1 MAPRLEIRMRIRS
14 TASAVL
20 AVVSMVIVLAP
31 EAHGFTGLG
40 ACLWRGGAGVAKH
53 LPARSK
59 HAACGLLR
67 PPPPLLEVQRSHA
80 SRTRSRCAS
89 SVGDHEEGESD
100 VQRTMRHQRQRA
112 LSQHAIDALQAE
124 VLQIEAEIDGLQS
137 EVAGLMAQEDVV
149 SEALLRTG
157 STEQADTDAGESGS
171 AGAVADAEPGA
182 PQEKDD
188 AAREDLTGAQR
199 ERDAA
204 RARHERQLAL
214 SRQKMQTL
222 QAELLEREAEILALQ
237 AEVEAVMVQE
247 DPVTQRASDDDKQ
260 RRTQRTDDAP
270 RDEVDGSVASQH
282 GTSSDGA
289 LVSSRENNAA
299 GIERGTPGD
308 EDLPPLS
315 PPAARIPAAEVH
327 AAAGTRPARKADRR
341 AAGAFKPVVDGEG
354 KGADEGGGGGAGG
367 GGDVEAGLSGGK
379 SKDVGSDTRPY
390 VSLRRRLAALFNRIR
405 VTGRGTARVEVFVC
419 VECVCE

>member
-1 MAPRLEIRMRIRS
+1 MRIPS

-137 EVAGLMAQEDVV
+137 EVAGLMAQQGGAQAYRRLIHGPASMPDLEQ
-149 SEALLRTG
+149 EPELRTR
-157 STEQADTDAGESGS
+157 ADSSLLDVS
-171 AGAVADAEPGA
+171 
-182 PQEKDD
+182 
-188 AAREDLTGAQR
+188 
-199 ERDAA
+199 
-204 RARHERQLAL
+204 LAL
-214 SRQKMQTL
+214 NRWMPPVPVLADGEHLVPAKSSV
-222 QAELLEREAEILALQ
+222 LEI
-237 AEVEAVMVQE
+237 
-247 DPVTQRASDDDKQ
+247 
-260 RRTQRTDDAP
+260 
-270 RDEVDGSVASQH
+270 
-282 GTSSDGA
+282 
-289 LVSSRENNAA
+289 
-299 GIERGTPGD
+299 
-308 EDLPPLS
+308 
-315 PPAARIPAAEVH
+315 
-327 AAAGTRPARKADRR
+327 R
-341 AAGAFKPVVDGEG
+341 AA
-354 KGADEGGGGGAGG
+354 
-367 GGDVEAGLSGGK
+367 
-379 SKDVGSDTRPY
+379 
-390 VSLRRRLAALFNRIR
+390 
-405 VTGRGTARVEVFVC
+405 
-419 VECVCE
+419 